1 MIELTVPAEEGF
13 EAAEARKLARY
24 KSLTESIIDAKWK
37 PTLMTV
43 EVGAR
48 GCPAFSVRRCC
59 RNLGMSGR
67 LASSLCKSVSQIAA
81 RCSHTIY
88 LARSNKTWDAT
99 RELLTEPSQ
108 KSAELPSGP
117 TAPAVDQDMD
127 TAPRITELED
137 SATLL
142 CPAPPK
148 RMCYLATIPT
158 VIGFA

>member
-1 MIELTVPAEEGF
+1 
-13 EAAEARKLARY
+13 
-24 KSLTESIIDAKWK
+24 
-37 PTLMTV
+37 
-43 EVGAR
+43 
-48 GCPAFSVRRCC
+48 
-59 RNLGMSGR
+59 MSGR

-88 LARSNKTWDAT
+88 LARSNKTRDAT

-127 TAPRITELED
+127 TAPRITEVED
-137 SATLL
+137 SAMLL

-148 RMCYLATIPT
+148 RMCYLPLSQRLLTLRKGLMGKPWIPSLEPIFEESRDEALSFLSSIR
-158 VIGFA
+158 VA